1 MPLTRNIF
9 LRWENH
15 PVIVLFSVASNQG
28 HMIIYEARWA
38 RQALTLRAEVFFS
51 GAWLLAFVRSLAW
64 LVSGVDGLFTRL
76 TEEEGRNICSHGS
89 KHSDT
94 KEVDSWDIT
103 LYWDNNKFN
112 GKLNIFW
119 RQSLERFHSRG
130 QHAVQIHWN
139 KRKLLH
145 KINVQPPE
153 DWFGT
158 PTWPPF
164 NFFGTPIWRTSRHV
178 KTLYSF

>member
-1 MPLTRNIF
+1 MKKKATAASATHAKHFSSMGKPSRYCVI
-9 LRWENH
+9 LRCFKSGAYDNLWSTLSSLSTY
-15 PVIVLFSVASNQG
+15 PASRG
-28 HMIIYEARWA
+28 F
-38 RQALTLRAEVFFS
+38 FFS

-153 DWFGT
+153 SLVWDT
-158 PTWPPF
+158 NMAT
-164 NFFGTPIWRTSRHV
+164 V
-178 KTLYSF
+178 

>member
-1 MPLTRNIF
+1 MKHTEFAKHLPCEHR
-9 LRWENH
+9 
-15 PVIVLFSVASNQG
+15 
-28 HMIIYEARWA
+28 
-38 RQALTLRAEVFFS
+38 FFS
-51 GAWLLAFVRSLAW
+51 GAWLLAFVRSFAW

-94 KEVDSWDIT
+94 KEVDSWVIT
-103 LYWDNNKFN
+103 LHWDNNKFN

-119 RQSLERFHSRG
+119 RQSSERFHSRG
-130 QHAVQIHWN
+130 QQLCKYIGT
-139 KRKLLH
+139 KESFLIQ
-145 KINVQPPE
+145 KINVQPSE

-164 NFFGTPIWRTSRHV
+164 ICFGTPIWRTSRHV